1 MIGKVN
7 SAGGIK
13 RLVMAQAEN
22 SAASGDV
29 YVTLTC
35 DFDPLVIFAY
45 GSFYT
50 VGKSEAKWRLT
61 KDGNWT
67 SSNTAHHTASDIT
80 VSGRTITAGP
90 YRSSD
95 STGGY
100 GYVFAFGF
108 PD

>member
-45 GSFYT
+45 GSLNA
-50 VGKSEAKWRLT
+50 VGKNEAKWRLT

-67 SSNTAHHTASDIT
+67 SSNTAHHTASGIT

-90 YRSSD
+90 YISNGSAE
-95 STGGY
+95 

-108 PD
+108 PN

>member
-1 MIGKVN
+1 MMIGKVN

-45 GSFYT
+45 GSLHA

-67 SSNTAHHTASDIT
+67 SSNTAHQTASSIT

-90 YRSSD
+90 YINNGSAE
-95 STGGY
+95 

>member
-22 SAASGDV
+22 SAASGEV

-45 GSFYT
+45 GSLNA
-50 VGKSEAKWRLT
+50 VGKNEAKWRLT

-67 SSNTAHHTASDIT
+67 SSNTAHHTASGIT

-90 YRSSD
+90 YRNNGSAE
-95 STGGY
+95 

-108 PD
+108 PN

>member
-45 GSFYT
+45 GSLYS

-67 SSNTAHHTASDIT
+67 SSNTAHQTESGIT

-90 YRSSD
+90 YRSDD
-95 STGGY
+95 STE

>member
-45 GSFYT
+45 GSLNT
-50 VGKSEAKWRLT
+50 VGKNEAKWRLT

-67 SSNTAHHTASDIT
+67 SSNTAHHTASGIT

-90 YRSSD
+90 YRSNGSAE
-95 STGGY
+95 

-108 PD
+108 PN

>member
-45 GSFYT
+45 GSLHA
-50 VGKSEAKWRLT
+50 VGKREAKWRLT

-67 SSNTAHHTASDIT
+67 SSNTAHHTESGIT

-90 YRSSD
+90 YRSNNSAE
-95 STGGY
+95 

>member
-45 GSFYT
+45 GSLYAA
-50 VGKSEAKWRLT
+50 GKSEAKWRLT

-67 SSNTAHHTASDIT
+67 SSNTAHHKESDIT

-90 YRSSD
+90 YRNND
-95 STGGY
+95 SAG

>member
-22 SAASGDV
+22 SAASGDA

-45 GSFYT
+45 GSFHA

-67 SSNTAHHTASDIT
+67 SSNTAHHKASDIT

>member
-45 GSFYT
+45 GSLNA
-50 VGKSEAKWRLT
+50 VGKNEAKWRLT

-67 SSNTAHHTASDIT
+67 SSNTAHHTESGIT

-90 YRSSD
+90 YRSSG
-95 STGGY
+95 SAE

-108 PD
+108 PN

>member
-45 GSFYT
+45 GSFHA

-67 SSNTAHHTASDIT
+67 SSNTAHHTASNIT

-90 YRSSD
+90 YRNSGSAE
-95 STGGY
+95 

>member
-13 RLVMAQAEN
+13 RLVMAQSGN

-35 DFDPLVIFAY
+35 DFDPLVIFTY
-45 GSFYT
+45 GSFYST
-50 VGKSEAKWRLT
+50 GKSEAKWRLT

-67 SSNTAHHTASDIT
+67 SSSTAHHMESIIT

-90 YRSSD
+90 YRSND
-95 STGGY
+95 STGSD

-108 PD
+108 PY

>member
-45 GSFYT
+45 GSLNV
-50 VGKSEAKWRLT
+50 VGKNEAKWRLT

-67 SSNTAHHTASDIT
+67 SSNTAHHTESGIT

-90 YRSSD
+90 YRSSG
-95 STGGY
+95 SAE

>member
-7 SAGGIK
+7 SAGGRK

-45 GSFYT
+45 GSLNT

-67 SSNTAHHTASDIT
+67 SSNTAHHTASGIT

-90 YRSSD
+90 HRNNGSAE
-95 STGGY
+95 

-108 PD
+108 PN

>member
-13 RLVMAQAEN
+13 RLVTAQAEN

-45 GSFYT
+45 GTYYS

-61 KDGNWT
+61 KDGSWT
-67 SSNTAHHTASDIT
+67 SSNTAHHTASGIT
-80 VSGRTITAGP
+80 LSGRTITAGP
-90 YRSSD
+90 YRDNGSA
-95 STGGY
+95 GGY
-100 GYVFAFGF
+100 LFAFGF

>member
-45 GSFYT
+45 GSLYST
-50 VGKSEAKWRLT
+50 GKNEAKWRLT

-67 SSNTAHHTASDIT
+67 SSNTAHHTESGIT

-90 YRSSD
+90 YRSND
-95 STGGY
+95 SAV

>member
-13 RLVMAQAEN
+13 KLVMAQAEN

-45 GSFYT
+45 GSLYN

-67 SSNTAHHTASDIT
+67 SSNTAHQTASSIT

-90 YRSSD
+90 YESND
-95 STGGY
+95 SAE